1 MGNRGPLAKNPQG
14 RPEKQAVPRTAGPQ
28 RDRGGGTP
36 AVHQFAIALANGVT
50 GHIAYLVKLVPQNP
64 VSGAVFGLILL
75 VVMFVYA
82 IEKHASEGLCFKG
95 MIMVCVPTF
104 GLVLVGFKTGNARLS
119 EMQDERARAI
129 HAKPF
134 HYPPQH
140 DDGAIENPRGQQW

>member
-1 MGNRGPLAKNPQG
+1 MHAVYEPPLWITQETSRANPDFHHG
-14 RPEKQAVPRTAGPQ
+14 
-28 RDRGGGTP
+28 
-36 AVHQFAIALANGVT
+36 
-50 GHIAYLVKLVPQNP
+50 
-64 VSGAVFGLILL
+64 LL

>member
-36 AVHQFAIALANGVT
+36 AVHQFQSPANGAPHASWLETTIDGAIALANGVT

-75 VVMFVYA
+75 A
-82 IEKHASEGLCFKG
+82 ATRGRLACSWTRWLSRKCR
-95 MIMVCVPTF
+95 
-104 GLVLVGFKTGNARLS
+104 VLR
-119 EMQDERARAI
+119 M
-129 HAKPF
+129 
-134 HYPPQH
+134 
-140 DDGAIENPRGQQW
+140 

>member
-36 AVHQFAIALANGVT
+36 AVHQFQSPANGAPHASWLETTIDGAIALANGVT

-75 VVMFVYA
+75 AARGGSSFVTA
-82 IEKHASEGLCFKG
+82 
-95 MIMVCVPTF
+95 
-104 GLVLVGFKTGNARLS
+104 
-119 EMQDERARAI
+119 
-129 HAKPF
+129 
-134 HYPPQH
+134 
-140 DDGAIENPRGQQW
+140 PRTGQQW